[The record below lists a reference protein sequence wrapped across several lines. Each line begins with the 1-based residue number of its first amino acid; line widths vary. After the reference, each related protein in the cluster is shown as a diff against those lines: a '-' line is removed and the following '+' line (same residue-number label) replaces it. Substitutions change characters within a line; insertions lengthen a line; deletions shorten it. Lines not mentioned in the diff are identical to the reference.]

1 MAAEITRLQ
10 TEVTSAKNE
19 KDSLTKSY
27 EKLQQKAGH
36 QVEPRIH
43 NTHTILWCEL
53 CTVNIAPSYAV
64 CYNCEE

>member
-10 TEVTSAKNE
+10 TELTSAKNE

-36 QVEPRIH
+36 QVWTPLLIV
-43 NTHTILWCEL
+43 TTIGNISMLKL
-53 CTVNIAPSYAV
+53 SKPDKVHVN
-64 CYNCEE
+64 